1 MKKFVTLLLTL
12 VLTTTC
18 CAALADSQYTIFF
31 SAEEMAGTTDL
42 NGFLSAQGMTEL
54 NTLVLK
60 DDGTYELTKLV
71 GTLNDEHV
79 PADIEMDGQ
88 TLRATTVTYVYTGT
102 YTRNG
107 DQVTLNIPD
116 ECVFSEDWG
125 ALADLGFL
133 TNSKGTATAGD
144 RVVNY
149 EGTNYDPMDNFG
161 SPVYKFAGHDAP
173 VNVTVNADGTYTY
186 NAVASSDDE

>member
-1 MKKFVTLLLTL
+1 MKKFATLLLAL
-12 VLTTTC
+12 ILTTAC

-31 SAEEMAGTTDL
+31 PAEELAGTTDL
-42 NGFLSAQGMTEL
+42 NGFISAQAMTEL

-71 GTLNDEHV
+71 GTLGEDYV
-79 PADIEMDGQ
+79 PVDIEMDGQ
-88 TLRATTVTYVYTGT
+88 ALRATTVTYLYTGT
-102 YTRNG
+102 YTQDG
-107 DQVTLNIPD
+107 DQVTLNVPD

-133 TNSKGTATAGD
+133 SNSEGTATNGD

-149 EGTNYDPMDNFG
+149 EGTDYDPMDNFG
-161 SPVYKFAGHDAP
+161 SPVYKFAGHDAA
-173 VNVTVNADGTYTY
+173 VNVTVNADGTFTY
-186 NAVASSDDE
+186 NAVASSDDD

>member
-12 VLTTTC
+12 VLTTAC

-125 ALADLGFL
+125 ALADMGFL